1 MQIRRVWRRQPVK
14 PNELRSARVA
24 LLGLFLLTAGCA
36 AQGKPYERADA
47 PANMATIYV
56 YRPYSFFG
64 SLMHPTVRC
73 ANESAVIEPGGYH
86 AFVVPAGRV
95 TCSTSTET
103 ADLLDIDA
111 DPRVYYVRERMGWGL
126 LVGRPQLNPVD
137 DDEAQSEIQSCCV
150 EQPGIGR

>member
-1 MQIRRVWRRQPVK
+1 MRILCVWRRQLVK
-14 PNELRSARVA
+14 PNERCSARMVL
-24 LLGLFLLTAGCA
+24 LLGLSLLTAGCA
-36 AQGKPYERADA
+36 AQGKPYERANA
-47 PANMATIYV
+47 PANTATIYV

-73 ANESAVIEPGGYH
+73 GNQSAVIEPGGYH

-111 DPRVYYVRERMGWGL
+111 DPRFYYVRERMGWGL
-126 LVGRPQLNPVD
+126 LVGRPELNPVD
-137 DDEAQSEIQSCCV
+137 DDQAQSEIQSCCV
-150 EQPGIGR
+150 QQP

>member
-1 MQIRRVWRRQPVK
+1 MQIRRVWRRQQVK
-14 PNELRSARVA
+14 ANERCSARMV
-24 LLGLFLLTAGCA
+24 LLGLSLLTAGCA
-36 AQGKPYERADA
+36 AQGKPYERVNA
-47 PANMATIYV
+47 PSNSATIYV

-73 ANESAVIEPGGYH
+73 GNESAVIEPGGYH

-126 LVGRPQLNPVD
+126 LVGRPELNPVD
-137 DDEAQSEIQSCCV
+137 DDQAQSEIQSCCV
-150 EQPGIGR
+150 LQP